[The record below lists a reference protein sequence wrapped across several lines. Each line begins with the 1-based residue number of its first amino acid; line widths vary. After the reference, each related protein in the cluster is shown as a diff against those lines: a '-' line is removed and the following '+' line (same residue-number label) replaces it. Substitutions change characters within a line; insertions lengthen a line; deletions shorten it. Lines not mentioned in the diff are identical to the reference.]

1 MHIYSKVKTYKF
13 FDELDIKHLQMLNRM
28 KLKMSRDDTILELID
43 SLNEVFKVY
52 GQ

>member
-13 FDELDIKHLQMLNRM
+13 FDELDIKQLEMLNRI
-28 KLKMSRDDTILELID
+28 KQKISNDDPILELID

-52 GQ
+52 G